1 MKDSEPNLKYTSYS
15 PEERCRLL
23 FNELF
28 TTFNHRPEYIKHS
41 ISEGYSFE
49 EVSLFLVDI
58 GLDTLNNEEIA
69 MFHH

>member
-1 MKDSEPNLKYTSYS
+1 MKDSEPNLKYTNDT
-15 PEERCRLL
+15 PEERCRMF

-28 TTFNHRPEYIKHS
+28 STFNHRPEYIRHS

-58 GLDTLNNEEIA
+58 GLDPLNNEEIA
-69 MFHH
+69 MFPH